1 MRVLSKPELES
12 SIILNEFIMIME
24 NFGVMD
30 QPEEDENDD
39 FISDTEMSII

>member
-1 MRVLSKPELES
+1 
-12 SIILNEFIMIME
+12 MIME

-39 FISDTEMSII
+39 FISDTEMSIIQSVDNLDLDDVISDT